1 MDLLIVLCAVACI
14 LYFAGIF
21 VYAGPGST
29 FAWFW
34 LFLGLLLLVWFLY
47 RRGVKHKIIHFLFP
61 LWIKVS
67 ILTTLI
73 LGAAVFVL
81 AEILI
86 CSSMLSRPSP
96 GLDYIV
102 VLGAQVRGEQVSNSL
117 KKRLDTALE
126 YLLENEETVAVVS
139 GGQGPGEDITEA
151 EAMRR
156 YLMEHGIEKTRI
168 IKEAFSTS
176 TQENLN
182 FSKAYILLNWSGKT
196 KEEGVMPKVGI
207 VTNNFHVY
215 RAVAVAEKLNFNN
228 VEGIPAPSD
237 NFLLVNQMVREFFA
251 LVKEKI
257 VGNI

>member
-34 LFLGLLLLVWFLY
+34 LFVGLLLLAWFLY

-102 VLGAQVRGEQVSNSL
+102 VLGAQVKGEQVSNSL

-139 GGQGPGEDITEA
+139 GRAGAGGGYHRSGGDAALSDGTRHRKDAHHQRSIFHKHTGEFKFQQSIYPFELERQGRG
-151 EAMRR
+151 RR
-156 YLMEHGIEKTRI
+156 RD
-168 IKEAFSTS
+168 A
-176 TQENLN
+176 
-182 FSKAYILLNWSGKT
+182 
-196 KEEGVMPKVGI
+196 
-207 VTNNFHVY
+207 
-215 RAVAVAEKLNFNN
+215 
-228 VEGIPAPSD
+228 
-237 NFLLVNQMVREFFA
+237 
-251 LVKEKI
+251 
-257 VGNI
+257 